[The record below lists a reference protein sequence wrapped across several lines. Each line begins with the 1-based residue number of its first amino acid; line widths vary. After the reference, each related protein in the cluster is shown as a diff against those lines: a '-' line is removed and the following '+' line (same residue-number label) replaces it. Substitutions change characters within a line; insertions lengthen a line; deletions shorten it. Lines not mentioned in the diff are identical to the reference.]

1 MLLVLCCASDPWV
14 KQPNG
19 EYALMDL
26 WIPIYAKD
34 AKPGRVLHSG
44 KPVADWVCM
53 RGSSLLES
61 FHAATNGISP
71 GANARE
77 ALVSLLLRQVCGA
90 LAWWPALRLLPCP
103 SLSCPALRR
112 PALPCPA
119 LPCPVVV
126 GAA

>member
-1 MLLVLCCASDPWV
+1 
-14 KQPNG
+14 
-19 EYALMDL
+19 MDL

-119 LPCPVVV
+119 LPCPALPCPALPCPVVV